1 MTAPINLVTTRP
13 PWSQT
18 FSSLKIRNYRIFA
31 SANIVAVIA
40 VWMQRVAQDWMVLEL
55 SGSVAAVGITVFMQF
70 VPSLLLMPLGG
81 ILADRYSK
89 RLILM
94 ISQGAAGLLAA
105 LMAVLALTGHLEVW
119 HIYLIAFVLGLV
131 VVADQPARQV
141 FVNELVGPTQLRNA
155 ISLNSSIFQLG
166 GMVGP
171 AVSGV
176 LIMAVGG
183 GWAFAANALACLITV
198 VSLMMIRS
206 SELLTMPPVKRAKGQ
221 LMEGV
226 RYALGKPTIFWP
238 AVMAAVFAV
247 FGLSLAVLMAAY
259 ANDVFKV
266 GAGGY
271 GLLNTLV
278 ALGALCGALA
288 STRIAKLRLR
298 GVMTAAGSY
307 GVLLIVASTAPNMF
321 TFGAV
326 MVVAG
331 FASLLFLTSAN
342 QLVQMST
349 NVSIRGRVMS
359 LYVMVLLGGQ
369 AMGGPTHGRAGRTLG
384 SPVGHGGGRRYAVA
398 GRRRY
403 WIGAGTARA
412 ADAANESAQ
421 RPPPGLYRVEVTGYL
436 GEKGEL
442 ESRQRQVWVAFL
454 TLLEL
459 ENCRVDDDAVGNF
472 NGALK

>member
-1 MTAPINLVTTRP
+1 MNAALTAPINLVTARP

-31 SANIVAVIA
+31 SANLLAVIA

-55 SGSVAAVGITVFMQF
+55 SGSVTAVGITVFMQF
-70 VPSLLLMPLGG
+70 IPSLLLMPLGG

-89 RLILM
+89 RRILI
-94 ISQGAAGLLAA
+94 ISQSAAGVLAA
-105 LMAVLALTGHLEVW
+105 VMAVLALTGRLEVW
-119 HIYLIAFVLGLV
+119 HIYVIAFVLGLV

-141 FVNELVGPTQLRNA
+141 FVNELVGPRQLRNA

-166 GMVGP
+166 GMIGP

-183 GWAFAANALACLITV
+183 GWAFAVNAVACAVTVISLFLIRTD
-198 VSLMMIRS
+198 
-206 SELLTMPPVKRAKGQ
+206 ELVKMPPVKRAKGQ

-226 RYALGKPTIFWP
+226 RYALGKPTIFFP
-238 AVMAAVFAV
+238 AAMAAVFAV

-259 ANDVFKV
+259 ANTVFDA

-278 ALGALCGALA
+278 ALGALGGALA
-288 STRIAKLRLR
+288 STRIATLRLR
-298 GVMTAAGSY
+298 GVMAAAGAY
-307 GVLLIVASTAPNMF
+307 GVVVMLASFAPSMA

-349 NVSIRGRVMS
+349 NVLIRGRVMS
-359 LYVMVLLGGQ
+359 LYIMVLIGGQ
-369 AMGGPTHGRAGRTLG
+369 ALGGPLMGWLAEHWGVQGATL
-384 SPVGHGGGRRYAVA
+384 VA
-398 GRRRY
+398 GGMPALAAVV
-403 WIGAGTARA
+403 IGLVLAKRG
-412 ADAANESAQ
+412 Q
-421 RPPPGLYRVEVTGYL
+421 L
-436 GEKGEL
+436 
-442 ESRQRQVWVAFL
+442 
-454 TLLEL
+454 
-459 ENCRVDDDAVGNF
+459 
-472 NGALK
+472 ALKVNLRSARRPVFIVPKAG

>member
-1 MTAPINLVTTRP
+1 MNAALTAPINLVTARP
-13 PWSQT
+13 AWSQT

-31 SANIVAVIA
+31 SANLLAVIA

-55 SGSVAAVGITVFMQF
+55 SGSVTAVGITVFMQF
-70 VPSLLLMPLGG
+70 IPSLLLMPLGG

-89 RLILM
+89 RRILI
-94 ISQGAAGLLAA
+94 ISQSAAGVLAA
-105 LMAVLALTGHLEVW
+105 VMALLALTGRLEVW
-119 HIYLIAFVLGLV
+119 HIYVIAFVLGLV

-141 FVNELVGPTQLRNA
+141 FVNELVGPRQLRNA

-166 GMVGP
+166 GMIGP

-183 GWAFAANALACLITV
+183 GWAFAVNAVACAVTV
-198 VSLMMIRS
+198 VSLFLIRTD
-206 SELLTMPPVKRAKGQ
+206 ELVKMPPVKRAKGQ

-226 RYALGKPTIFWP
+226 RYALGKPTIFFP
-238 AVMAAVFAV
+238 AAMAAVFAV

-259 ANDVFKV
+259 ANTVFDA

-278 ALGALCGALA
+278 ALGALGGALA
-288 STRIAKLRLR
+288 STRIATLRLR
-298 GVMTAAGSY
+298 GVMAAAGAY
-307 GVLLIVASTAPNMF
+307 GVVLMLASFAPSMA

-349 NVSIRGRVMS
+349 NVLIRGRVMS
-359 LYVMVLLGGQ
+359 LYIMVLIGGQ
-369 AMGGPTHGRAGRTLG
+369 ALGGPLMGWLAEHWGVQGATL
-384 SPVGHGGGRRYAVA
+384 VA
-398 GRRRY
+398 GGMPALAAVV
-403 WIGAGTARA
+403 IGLVLAKRG
-412 ADAANESAQ
+412 Q
-421 RPPPGLYRVEVTGYL
+421 L
-436 GEKGEL
+436 
-442 ESRQRQVWVAFL
+442 
-454 TLLEL
+454 
-459 ENCRVDDDAVGNF
+459 
-472 NGALK
+472 ALKVNLRSARRPVFIVPKAG

>member
-1 MTAPINLVTTRP
+1 MNTVTTRP
-13 PWSQT
+13 PWNQT

-31 SANIVAVIA
+31 SANLLAVIA

-55 SGSVAAVGITVFMQF
+55 SGSVTAVGITVFMQF
-70 VPSLLLMPLGG
+70 IPSLVLMPLGG

-94 ISQGAAGLLAA
+94 ISQSAAGILAA
-105 LMAVLALTGHLEVW
+105 IMAVLALTGHLEVW
-119 HIYLIAFVLGLV
+119 HIYVIAFVLGLV

-141 FVNELVGPTQLRNA
+141 FVNELVGPRQLRNA
-155 ISLNSSIFQLG
+155 ISLNSSIFQMG

-183 GWAFAANALACLITV
+183 GWAFAANALACTITV
-198 VSLMMIRS
+198 ISLSRIRTN
-206 SELLTMPPVKRAKGQ
+206 ELVQMPPVKRAKGQ

-226 RYALGKPTIFWP
+226 RYALHKPTIVFP
-238 AVMAAVFAV
+238 AIMAAVFAV

-259 ANDVFKV
+259 ANNVFDV

-278 ALGALCGALA
+278 ALGALGGALA
-288 STRIAKLRLR
+288 STRFATLRLR
-298 GVMTAAGSY
+298 SVMMAAGAY
-307 GVLLIVASTAPNMF
+307 GVVLMIASTAPSMAS
-321 TFGAV
+321 FGAV

-331 FASLLFLTSAN
+331 FCSLLFLTSAN

-359 LYVMVLLGGQ
+359 LYIMVLIGGQ
-369 AMGGPTHGRAGRTLG
+369 ALGGPLMGWLAEHWGVQWAML
-384 SPVGHGGGRRYAVA
+384 VA
-398 GRRRY
+398 GGMPALAAVV
-403 WIGAGTARA
+403 IGLVLAKRG
-412 ADAANESAQ
+412 Q
-421 RPPPGLYRVEVTGYL
+421 
-436 GEKGEL
+436 
-442 ESRQRQVWVAFL
+442 L
-454 TLLEL
+454 TLKVNLRSARRLVFIVPRATGQEP
-459 ENCRVDDDAVGNF
+459 V
-472 NGALK
+472 

>member
-1 MTAPINLVTTRP
+1 MNAALTAPINLVTTRP

-31 SANIVAVIA
+31 SANLLAVIA

-55 SGSVAAVGITVFMQF
+55 SGSVTSVGITVFMQF
-70 VPSLLLMPLGG
+70 IPSLVLMPLGG

-94 ISQGAAGLLAA
+94 ISQGAAGALAA
-105 LMAVLALTGHLEVW
+105 VMAVLALTGHLQVW
-119 HIYLIAFVLGLV
+119 HIYVIAFVLGLV

-141 FVNELVGPTQLRNA
+141 FVNELVGPAQLRNA
-155 ISLNSSIFQLG
+155 ISLNSSIFQMG
-166 GMVGP
+166 GMIGP

-183 GWAFAANALACLITV
+183 GWAFATNALACAVTV
-198 VSLMMIRS
+198 LSLLLIRS
-206 SELLTMPPVKRAKGQ
+206 SELVRMPPVKRGKGQ

-226 RYALGKPTIFWP
+226 RYALGKPTIYWP
-238 AVMAAVFAV
+238 AAMAAVFAV

-259 ANDVFKV
+259 ANNVFDV

-278 ALGALCGALA
+278 ALGALCGAIA
-288 STRIAKLRLR
+288 STRIATLRLR
-298 GVMTAAGSY
+298 GVMAAAGSY
-307 GVLLIVASTAPNMF
+307 GVVLLIASRAPNML

-349 NVSIRGRVMS
+349 NVLIRGRVMS
-359 LYVMVLLGGQ
+359 LYIMVLIGGQ
-369 AMGGPTHGRAGRTLG
+369 ALGGPLMGWLAENWG
-384 SPVGHGGGRRYAVA
+384 VQWAMVVA
-398 GRRRY
+398 GGMPVLAAMVFGLALARR
-403 WIGAGTARA
+403 G
-412 ADAANESAQ
+412 Q
-421 RPPPGLYRVEVTGYL
+421 
-436 GEKGEL
+436 
-442 ESRQRQVWVAFL
+442 
-454 TLLEL
+454 LEL
-459 ENCRVDDDAVGNF
+459 RLNLRSLSRPVFIVSKTG
-472 NGALK
+472 

>member
-1 MTAPINLVTTRP
+1 MTPPTAEPNAALTAPINLVTTRP

-31 SANIVAVIA
+31 SANLVAVIA

-55 SGSVAAVGITVFMQF
+55 SGSVTAVGITVFMQF
-70 VPSLLLMPLGG
+70 IPSLLLMPLGG

-94 ISQGAAGLLAA
+94 ISQGAAAVLATI
-105 LMAVLALTGHLEVW
+105 LAVLALTDNLVVW
-119 HIYLIAFVLGLV
+119 HIYVIAFVLGLV

-141 FVNELVGPTQLRNA
+141 FVNELVGPRQLRNA
-155 ISLNSSIFQLG
+155 ISLNSSIFQMG
-166 GMVGP
+166 GMIGP

-183 GWAFAANALACLITV
+183 GWAFAVNALACTLTV
-198 VSLMMIRS
+198 GSLMLIRK
-206 SELLTMPPVKRAKGQ
+206 SELVQMPPVKRAKGQ

-226 RYALGKPTIFWP
+226 RYAMRKPTIFWP

-247 FGLSLAVLMAAY
+247 FGLSLAVLLAAY
-259 ANDVFKV
+259 ANNVFDA

-278 ALGALCGALA
+278 ALGALCGAIA
-288 STRIAKLRLR
+288 STRLATLRLR
-298 GVMTAAGSY
+298 GVMAAAGTY
-307 GVLLIVASTAPNMF
+307 GIVLMIASAAPNMV

-359 LYVMVLLGGQ
+359 LYIMVLIGGQ
-369 AMGGPTHGRAGRTLG
+369 ALGGPLMGWLAENWGVHGATL
-384 SPVGHGGGRRYAVA
+384 VA
-398 GRRRY
+398 GGMPAMAAVV
-403 WIGAGTARA
+403 IGLILAKRGQLALRVNLRSARNPVLIVAKAG
-412 ADAANESAQ
+412 
-421 RPPPGLYRVEVTGYL
+421 
-436 GEKGEL
+436 
-442 ESRQRQVWVAFL
+442 
-454 TLLEL
+454 
-459 ENCRVDDDAVGNF
+459 
-472 NGALK
+472 

>member
-1 MTAPINLVTTRP
+1 MTALTPPSAPVNAALTAPINLVTTRP

-55 SGSVAAVGITVFMQF
+55 SGSVTAVGITVFMQF
-70 VPSLLLMPLGG
+70 VPSLVLMPLGG

-94 ISQGAAGLLAA
+94 ISQGSAAVLAT

-119 HIYLIAFVLGLV
+119 HIYVIAFILGLV

-141 FVNELVGPTQLRNA
+141 FVNELVGPGQLRNA

-166 GMVGP
+166 GMIGP
-171 AVSGV
+171 AISGV

-183 GWAFAANALACLITV
+183 GWAFAANALACTITV
-198 VSLMMIRS
+198 LSLTMIRS
-206 SELLTMPPVKRAKGQ
+206 SELVTMPPVKRAKGQ

-226 RYALGKPTIFWP
+226 RYAVGKPTIFWP

-259 ANDVFKV
+259 ANNVFDV

-278 ALGALCGALA
+278 ALGALGGALA
-288 STRIAKLRLR
+288 STRVATLRLR
-298 GVMTAAGSY
+298 GVMTAAGAY
-307 GVLLIVASTAPNMF
+307 GVLLIIASAAPNMV
-321 TFGAV
+321 TFGVV
-326 MVVAG
+326 MVMAG

-369 AMGGPTHGRAGRTLG
+369 AVGGPLMGWLAETWGVQWAM
-384 SPVGHGGGRRYAVA
+384 VVA
-398 GRRRY
+398 G
-403 WIGAGTARA
+403 GMPLLA
-412 ADAANESAQ
+412 AVVIALVLAKRGQ
-421 RPPPGLYRVEVTGYL
+421 
-436 GEKGEL
+436 
-442 ESRQRQVWVAFL
+442 L
-454 TLLEL
+454 TLQLNL
-459 ENCRVDDDAVGNF
+459 RSARRPVFIVAKVG
-472 NGALK
+472 